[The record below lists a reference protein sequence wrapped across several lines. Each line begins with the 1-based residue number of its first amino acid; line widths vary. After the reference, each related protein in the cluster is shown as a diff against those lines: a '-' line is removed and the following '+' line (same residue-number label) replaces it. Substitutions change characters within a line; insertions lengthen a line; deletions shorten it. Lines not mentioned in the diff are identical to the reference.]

1 MGKGQAVIDSPLTG
15 SAPAAEISA
24 GYRRIEV
31 GVIPEDW
38 KLGRLSD
45 FGVFRSGSGF
55 PLIYQGLPSGDYPF
69 FKVSDMNNQGNDL
82 SMEIANHWISED
94 VRKKLGAAKHPVGSI
109 VFAKIGAAIFLE
121 RKRLLSRESCID
133 NNMMTFSLT
142 DHHACQRYFYYL
154 FFHLELG
161 KYVSMTA
168 LPSLSGRLIGAISV
182 ATPPPDEQRAIA
194 KALSDVD
201 RLIESLDAL
210 IAKKRAIKQAT
221 MQQLLTGRIR
231 LPGFSGKWKTRR
243 LGRLGPFLKGRG
255 VKREDIS
262 STGFSCVRY
271 GELYTRYENYV
282 LNAVTRIPSSV
293 AKLALPIKT
302 GDLLFAGSGETSEE
316 IGRCAAYLGEEPA
329 YAGGDILVLTPLEQ
343 NSLYLGYLMNQP
355 MVTTQ
360 KARLGQGDAVV
371 HVNAH
376 NLAQIEINLPPVEE
390 QTAIAA
396 VLSNMDTEIAA
407 LEQRRDK
414 TRALKQGMMQQLL
427 TGKIRLVDSVQTTMG
442 QASSASTGK
451 GHNWQINEAVVISV
465 LTGRFGNEEY
475 PLGRMRYTKLS
486 YLLHRHVEGRAEG
499 YLKKAA
505 GPYNPRTR
513 YSGPEKIALEKGYVR
528 KCTSGKYQ
536 GFIAGDNAEESERY
550 FDRWYGREALQWLEQ
565 FRYKKNN
572 DLELLTTVDMAIEE
586 LRAEGEAVS
595 IESVREVIHCDPE
608 WTKKLAR
615 PTFSSANLERAIG
628 DCEQLFGR

>member
-1 MGKGQAVIDSPLTG
+1 MTAAMQRLVIGKTRLPDFGGEWTTRRLGDLADIDPENL
-15 SAPAAEISA
+15 PANTDPDHEFNYISLEQVEA
-24 GYRRIEV
+24 
-31 GVIPEDW
+31 
-38 KLGRLSD
+38 GRLRGYTVEIFRTSPSRARRRLRRDDILMSTVRPNLMGHLFFD
-45 FGVFRSGSGF
+45 FDNEQFANTVCSTGFAVLRCKRNLCVPGFLFAHLFGPVVNKQIERTLAGSNY
-55 PLIYQGLPSGDYPF
+55 PAISSRDVTLIEIPCPSIREQTAIAA
-69 FKVSDMNNQGNDL
+69 VLSDMD
-82 SMEIANHWISED
+82 
-94 VRKKLGAAKHPVGSI
+94 
-109 VFAKIGAAIFLE
+109 
-121 RKRLLSRESCID
+121 RLL
-133 NNMMTFSLT
+133 
-142 DHHACQRYFYYL
+142 
-154 FFHLELG
+154 
-161 KYVSMTA
+161 
-168 LPSLSGRLIGAISV
+168 
-182 ATPPPDEQRAIA
+182 
-194 KALSDVD
+194 
-201 RLIESLDAL
+201 ESLEAV
-210 IAKKRAIKQAT
+210 IAKKRAIKRAA

-231 LPGFSGKWKTRR
+231 LPGFSGKWKTKR
-243 LGRLGPFLKGRG
+243 LGRLGSFLKGRG
-255 VKREDIS
+255 VNREDTS

-271 GELYTRYENYV
+271 GELYTRYENYI
-282 LNAVTRIPSSV
+282 LNAVTRIPSSI

-355 MVTTQ
+355 TVARH
-360 KARLGQGDAVV
+360 KARMGQGDAVV
-371 HVNAH
+371 HVNAR

-396 VLSNMDTEIAA
+396 VLYDMDTEIAA
-407 LEQRRDK
+407 LERRRDK
-414 TRALKQGMMQQLL
+414 TATLKQGMMQQLL
-427 TGKIRLVDSVQTTMG
+427 TGQIRLAKSVQTTTR
-442 QASSASTGK
+442 QASTTSTGK

-465 LTGRFGNEEY
+465 LAGRFGNEEY

-486 YLLHRHVEGRAEG
+486 YLLHRYVEGRAEG

-513 YSGPEKIALEKGYVR
+513 YGGPEKIALGKGYVR
-528 KCTSGKYQ
+528 KCMSGKYQ

-572 DLELLTTVDMAIEE
+572 DLELLTTVDLAIEE

-595 IESVREVIHCDPE
+595 IESVREVIHRDPE

-615 PTFSSANLERAIG
+615 STFSSANLERAIV